1 MLENLCI
8 GIDVGGT
15 FTDAVLTGAGEVIR
29 AKALTTHGDPGRG
42 VIAACELVAERLGVA
57 LDDLLPNVKRFGL
70 GTTVVTNQIASRAGR
85 RIGLITTA
93 GFENI
98 VPFSKLHW
106 GSENGWLVTPPQII
120 SRDRIIG
127 VAERID
133 RRGEVITPLDETAVL
148 AAATTLVESREVE
161 ALAVS
166 FIWSVR
172 NDSHE
177 ARAVRLIRERYP
189 DLPVS
194 SAVSLLPVVREYER
208 TMFCLLN
215 SYTSGALAGIDWLSE
230 ELARR
235 GLSAPL
241 LLIHSGGGA
250 TSVEEARQVPVSL
263 AESGPA
269 AGVGAAAMLA
279 ASCGVSEAITCDMGG
294 TTFDFSVLSRG
305 EPARRVRGD
314 LMGIWTALRSV
325 DVDSIGAGGG
335 SIATINAFG
344 ALQVGPRSAGSMP
357 GPACYGR
364 GGTEATVTDALLV
377 LGLLDEDTF
386 LGGTMRLDR
395 EAAVGA
401 CAKLG
406 EKLGLEPEAVAL
418 GIREVALAGMIA
430 AVRGRLAK
438 LGIDPRGKSIVSY
451 GGCGSL
457 FTPEIAAAI
466 GASEVLISRNASVLS
481 ATGAATLDVRRER
494 PRSVN
499 ATMPVDTGV
508 LVNLLTELMTEIDG
522 DLERD
527 GIPVDE
533 REYQLEGELRFNRQ
547 KWELA
552 IPFRSLKIDDT
563 VVAQLEA
570 DFREEY
576 ISRFGSGSLM
586 PGARPDLSTVRA
598 IGIGRTTKAA
608 VATSRESV
616 ERSLGRSSTA
626 NGSRNILVDE
636 ARGRQPV
643 KVVSYDQ
650 VGRREQLCGPALID
664 GGDTTVF
671 VPSTCT
677 AQLHDNGTLIIS
689 VNG

>member
-1 MLENLCI
+1 
-8 GIDVGGT
+8 
-15 FTDAVLTGAGEVIR
+15 
-29 AKALTTHGDPGRG
+29 
-42 VIAACELVAERLGVA
+42 
-57 LDDLLPNVKRFGL
+57 
-70 GTTVVTNQIASRAGR
+70 
-85 RIGLITTA
+85 
-93 GFENI
+93 
-98 VPFSKLHW
+98 
-106 GSENGWLVTPPQII
+106 
-120 SRDRIIG
+120 
-127 VAERID
+127 
-133 RRGEVITPLDETAVL
+133 
-148 AAATTLVESREVE
+148 
-161 ALAVS
+161 
-166 FIWSVR
+166 
-172 NDSHE
+172 
-177 ARAVRLIRERYP
+177 
-189 DLPVS
+189 
-194 SAVSLLPVVREYER
+194 
-208 TMFCLLN
+208 
-215 SYTSGALAGIDWLSE
+215 
-230 ELARR
+230 
-235 GLSAPL
+235 
-241 LLIHSGGGA
+241 
-250 TSVEEARQVPVSL
+250 
-263 AESGPA
+263 
-269 AGVGAAAMLA
+269 
-279 ASCGVSEAITCDMGG
+279 
-294 TTFDFSVLSRG
+294 
-305 EPARRVRGD
+305 
-314 LMGIWTALRSV
+314 
-325 DVDSIGAGGG
+325 
-335 SIATINAFG
+335 
-344 ALQVGPRSAGSMP
+344 
-357 GPACYGR
+357 
-364 GGTEATVTDALLV
+364 VTDALLV

-616 ERSLGRSSTA
+616 ERSLGRSSAA

>member
-106 GSENGWLVTPPQII
+106 GSENGWLVSPPQII

-279 ASCGVSEAITCDMGG
+279 ASCGVSALSFMECLPIPPR
-294 TTFDFSVLSRG
+294 VLETGSN
-305 EPARRVRGD
+305 RRDR
-314 LMGIWTALRSV
+314 
-325 DVDSIGAGGG
+325 
-335 SIATINAFG
+335 
-344 ALQVGPRSAGSMP
+344 PRSAARLLCAAAPLTKVTELACSALPKAPNIGRKYCGWGVGIEAFGSPM
-357 GPACYGR
+357 
-364 GGTEATVTDALLV
+364 T
-377 LGLLDEDTF
+377 
-386 LGGTMRLDR
+386 
-395 EAAVGA
+395 AAAMVPHFRIMSG
-401 CAKLG
+401 
-406 EKLGLEPEAVAL
+406 
-418 GIREVALAGMIA
+418 
-430 AVRGRLAK
+430 
-438 LGIDPRGKSIVSY
+438 
-451 GGCGSL
+451 
-457 FTPEIAAAI
+457 FTPKKA
-466 GASEVLISRNASVLS
+466 GVHTTRSASLPTS
-481 ATGAATLDVRRER
+481 
-494 PRSVN
+494 
-499 ATMPVDTGV
+499 
-508 LVNLLTELMTEIDG
+508 TEPT
-522 DLERD
+522 
-527 GIPVDE
+527 
-533 REYQLEGELRFNRQ
+533 
-547 KWELA
+547 
-552 IPFRSLKIDDT
+552 
-563 VVAQLEA
+563 
-570 DFREEY
+570 
-576 ISRFGSGSLM
+576 
-586 PGARPDLSTVRA
+586 
-598 IGIGRTTKAA
+598 
-608 VATSRESV
+608 
-616 ERSLGRSSTA
+616 
-626 NGSRNILVDE
+626 
-636 ARGRQPV
+636 
-643 KVVSYDQ
+643 
-650 VGRREQLCGPALID
+650 
-664 GGDTTVF
+664 
-671 VPSTCT
+671 
-677 AQLHDNGTLIIS
+677 
-689 VNG
+689 

>member
-1 MLENLCI
+1 MFEDLCI

-15 FTDAVLTGAGEVIR
+15 FTDAVVTGAGEVVR
-29 AKALTTHGDPGRG
+29 AKSLTTHGDPGRG
-42 VIAACELVAERLGVA
+42 VIAACELAAERLGVT
-57 LDDLLPNVKRFGL
+57 LDDVLPRVKRFGL
-70 GTTVVTNQIASRAGR
+70 GTTVVTNLIASRAGR

-93 GFENI
+93 GFEDL

-106 GSENGWLVTPPQII
+106 RSEDGWLVRAPQII
-120 SRDRIIG
+120 ERDRIVG
-127 VAERID
+127 VSERID
-133 RRGEVITPLDETAVL
+133 RRGVVITPLQEADVVS
-148 AAATTLVESREVE
+148 AATRLVEDRGVE

-166 FIWSVR
+166 FVWSVR
-172 NDSHE
+172 NMAHE
-177 ARAVRLIRERYP
+177 QLAVRAIQQRYP
-189 DLPVS
+189 ELPVS
-194 SAVSLLPVVREYER
+194 SAADLLPVVREYER

-215 SYTSGALAGIDWLSE
+215 SYTSGALAGVEWLAS

-235 GLSAPL
+235 GLSVPL

-250 TSVEEARQVPVSL
+250 TSLEEAQHVPVSL

-269 AGVGAAAMLA
+269 AGVGAAASLA
-279 ASCGVSEAITCDMGG
+279 TSCGVSEAITCDMGG

-335 SIATINAFG
+335 SIASVNAFG
-344 ALQVGPRSAGSMP
+344 ALQVGPRSAGSSP

-364 GGTEATVTDALLV
+364 GGTDATVTDALLV
-377 LGLLDEDTF
+377 LGFLDEATF
-386 LGGTMRLDR
+386 LGGAMALDR
-395 EAAVGA
+395 NAAVAA
-401 CAKLG
+401 CARLG
-406 EKLGLEPEAVAL
+406 EQLGLSAESVAL

-466 GASEVLISRNASVLS
+466 GASNVLVSRNASVLS

-499 ATMPVDTGV
+499 ATMPVDRGM
-508 LVNLLTELMTEIDG
+508 LAKILDELRMEVDR

-527 GIPVDE
+527 GIPRDE
-533 REYQLEGELRFNRQ
+533 REFHIEGELRFNRQ

-552 IPFRSLKIDDT
+552 IPFRSLNVDDD
-563 VVAQLEA
+563 VLAQLEQ
-570 DFREEY
+570 DFRQEY
-576 ISRFGSGSLM
+576 IARFGSGSLM
-586 PGARPDLSTVRA
+586 PGARPDLSTVRV
-598 IGIGRTTKAA
+598 IGIGRTAKADIA
-608 VATSRESV
+608 ASTGSAELR
-616 ERSLGRSSTA
+616 RSGPA
-626 NGSRNILVDE
+626 AKGSRMVMVDQG
-636 ARGRQPV
+636 RGMESV
-643 KVVSYDQ
+643 KVVGFDQ
-650 VGRREQLCGPALID
+650 LARNETLAGPILVD
-664 GGDTTVF
+664 GGDTTIW
-671 VPSTCT
+671 VPANSA
-677 AQLHDNGTLIIS
+677 AQLHENGTLI
-689 VNG
+689 VTVKE